1 MIKPKSSYHW
11 YDRDGKAHHDAGLR
25 EARKL
30 GLLPSPTT
38 IMGVLNQPGLTAWK
52 QNNILKAA
60 LDVTDAQ
67 KEGSDLDQLAK
78 QVVEDLY
85 QQNSQVTDRGTA
97 IHLGAEQILKDEEWD
112 TADQQLVALNEW
124 AQSNVLD
131 VRFTEEVLVNNER
144 GYAGTMDALIEHREH
159 GLIGI
164 DYKSQNCKQNAK
176 GDYKPAYYKTWP
188 LQGAAYRECID
199 RELPFMSVVV
209 NKNGPEIFEKRW
221 DDEVVDK
228 AFDAFLNLHAIWCWE
243 KNYYPG
249 EKKEE
254 L

>member
-1 MIKPKSSYHW
+1 
-11 YDRDGKAHHDAGLR
+11 
-25 EARKL
+25 
-30 GLLPSPTT
+30 
-38 IMGVLNQPGLTAWK
+38 
-52 QNNILKAA
+52 
-60 LDVTDAQ
+60 
-67 KEGSDLDQLAK
+67 
-78 QVVEDLY
+78 
-85 QQNSQVTDRGTA
+85 
-97 IHLGAEQILKDEEWD
+97 
-112 TADQQLVALNEW
+112 
-124 AQSNVLD
+124 
-131 VRFTEEVLVNNER
+131 
-144 GYAGTMDALIEHREH
+144 MDALIEHREH

-176 GDYKPAYYKTWP
+176 GDYKPAYYKTGP

-209 NKNGPEIFEKRW
+209 NKNGPENFEKRW